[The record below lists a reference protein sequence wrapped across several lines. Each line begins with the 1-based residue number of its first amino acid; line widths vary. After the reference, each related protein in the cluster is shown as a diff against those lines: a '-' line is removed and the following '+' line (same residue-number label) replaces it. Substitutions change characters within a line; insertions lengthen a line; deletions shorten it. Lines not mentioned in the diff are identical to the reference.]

1 MKKTSQS
8 KKVMK
13 MLDKERRKKK
23 KHESHGSTVSSKNG
37 HDCEPSNDDD
47 LKPSSIADND
57 PVNKKRPKDANPDP
71 STHTEIRTDDFVV
84 RSLYVNFTF
93 HESFSPFYLKTGLN
107 FKCCRIIELTLN
119 TQIDSRAFIDIR
131 FSIRSW
137 WLRRRS
143 RCRF

>member
-1 MKKTSQS
+1 MFQVKKTSQS

-23 KHESHGSTVSSKNG
+23 KHESHGPSVGSKNG
-37 HDCEPSNDDD
+37 HDAEHSNDDES
-47 LKPSSIADND
+47 KPSSIADNA

-93 HESFSPFYLKTGLN
+93 LSLRSENRFECN
-107 FKCCRIIELTLN
+107 RIIELTAN
-119 TQIDSRAFIDIR
+119 TS
-131 FSIRSW
+131 S
-137 WLRRRS
+137 
-143 RCRF
+143 